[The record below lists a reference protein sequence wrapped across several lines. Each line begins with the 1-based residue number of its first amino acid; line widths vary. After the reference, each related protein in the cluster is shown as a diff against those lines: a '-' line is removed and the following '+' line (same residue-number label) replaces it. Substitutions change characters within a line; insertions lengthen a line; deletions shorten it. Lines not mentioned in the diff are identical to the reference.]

1 MAEYGI
7 VMSIKDIKG
16 NIQVDGY
23 KETIGV
29 HSAQFASAA
38 SRTSAGF
45 GAKDSTSV
53 SVAPIQVV
61 INAGKWTAEIMQA
74 CYNLKKLG
82 DIVISQLAQS
92 VDKEAK
98 GKPTVLQTMTLSGAR
113 CIGVAQQFEG
123 GGGDRSA
130 VLMFEYDKILLEAN
144 KKPADFTVRNVTEG
158 AT

>member
-7 VMSIKDIKG
+7 VMKINNIKG
-16 NIQVDGY
+16 NIKVEGY
-23 KETIGV
+23 AETIGCLNL
-29 HSAQFASAA
+29 SFTSAA

-53 SVAPIQVV
+53 SAAPINVA
-61 INAGKWTAEIMQA
+61 IHAGKWTAEIMQA

-82 DIVISQLAQS
+82 DVVFTQLAQS

-98 GKPTVLQTMTLSGAR
+98 GKPTVLQTITLTGAR
-113 CIGVAQQFEG
+113 CIGVSQVFEG
-123 GGGDRSA
+123 GGADRVA
-130 VLMFEYDKILLEAN
+130 TLTFEYDKILLESN

>member
-16 NIQVDGY
+16 NIKVEGY
-23 KETIGV
+23 ADTMGCLDV
-29 HSAQFASAA
+29 QFSSAA
-38 SRTSAGF
+38 SRTSGGF

-53 SVAPIQVV
+53 NVAPVIVV

-82 DIVISQLAQS
+82 DVVITQLAQS

-98 GKPTVLQTMTLSGAR
+98 GKPSVLQTMTLSGAR
-113 CIGVAQQFEG
+113 CIGVSQSFDG
-123 GGGDRSA
+123 GGSDRIA
-130 VLMFEYDKILLEAN
+130 VLTFEYDKILMEAN